1 MASERRARVDP
12 TPLILL
18 RFGALPRPFLWYDY
32 FSSNQPTMT
41 LTERNQRLYD
51 LRKRLAEAQL
61 QVAWVETEIMA
72 VNQQYKD
79 AQRGDLFQEMFG
91 EPQTLWEHLDRL
103 G

>member
-1 MASERRARVDP
+1 MASECRARLDP

-18 RFGALPRPFLWYDY
+18 RFGALPRPFLWYD
-32 FSSNQPTMT
+32 FCSSHQPTMT

-91 EPQTLWEHLDRL
+91 EPQTLWEHLDKI
-103 G
+103 

>member
-1 MASERRARVDP
+1 MLSVVH
-12 TPLILL
+12 T
-18 RFGALPRPFLWYDY
+18 
-32 FSSNQPTMT
+32 QPTMT

-91 EPQTLWEHLDRL
+91 EPQTLWEHLDKI
-103 G
+103 

>member
-1 MASERRARVDP
+1 MPRKVGNAFADFLKVGGRGDP
-12 TPLILL
+12 PTYAML
-18 RFGALPRPFLWYDY
+18 
-32 FSSNQPTMT
+32 SVVQTQTMT

-61 QVAWVETEIMA
+61 QVAWVETEILA

-91 EPQTLWEHLDRL
+91 EPQTLWEHLDKI
-103 G
+103 